1 MGDLSF
7 ASFKEQLKM
16 RAGRSTAWSSVGDD
30 ALDYY
35 GIWINKAY
43 MQLCSAERFPGLK
56 RSLYFPQLYTSTSL
70 STTDG
75 TAYISTPSRC
85 LYVEDIF
92 NETSNAGLD
101 NIAWREYLEHTGRDT
116 AASEG
121 RPTEWTR
128 KGTYIYLLPTPDAV
142 YSLSV
147 YHKRLPTELSA
158 SSTTIIGA
166 EWDDPIVAL
175 AAQKMHVWLGEYDR
189 AKAASDE
196 FLQSVNVLSGVY
208 ANEEEDR
215 EGCMK
220 LDPAY
225 WDRGR

>member
-92 NETSNAGLD
+92 NETSNGTLD
-101 NIAWREYLEHTGRDT
+101 NISWREYLEHTDRDT
-116 AASEG
+116 AASES
-121 RPTEWTR
+121 RPSEWTR
-128 KGTYIYLLPTPDAV
+128 KGELIYLHPTPDAV
-142 YSLSV
+142 YSLYV
-147 YHKRLPTELSA
+147 YYKKLPNALSGT
-158 SSTTIIGA
+158 SSTTIGA
-166 EWDDPIVAL
+166 EWDDAVLAL
-175 AAQKMHVWLGEYDR
+175 AAQKMFMWIGEPDK
-189 AKAASDE
+189 AKMAGEE
-196 FLQSVNVLSGVY
+196 FLQIVNGLSGVY

-215 EGCMK
+215 EAYSA

-225 WDRGR
+225 WKPDR